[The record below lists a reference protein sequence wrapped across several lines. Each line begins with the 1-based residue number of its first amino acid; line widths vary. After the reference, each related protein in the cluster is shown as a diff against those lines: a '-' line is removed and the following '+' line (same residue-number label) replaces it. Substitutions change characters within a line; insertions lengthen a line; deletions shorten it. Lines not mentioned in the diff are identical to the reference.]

1 MTNKLPH
8 LQDRIAFYHAAL
20 FSPVLSTWT
29 NAINAGY
36 LDSWPA
42 LTSKQVT
49 QYAPRSEATVMGHM
63 HAQRSNI
70 NSTKATTT
78 PPILPPSTQRT
89 NVVYTDCQTITG
101 NIGSDQ
107 TGRFVVP
114 STSGNNYL
122 FILYDYDS
130 NSIHA
135 EPIPNRKKESI
146 KTAYT
151 KILRLLQRRG
161 LHPQLHRL
169 DNEASQLL
177 KEFITDENIEFQLTP
192 ASLHRRNWAERAIQ
206 TFKNHFISGLCTTHP
221 DFPLNLWDKLLP
233 QAVLTLNLLR
243 PSRINPQLSAHS
255 QVHGHFNFDKTPLA
269 PPGIKVLAHE
279 PADGRES
286 FAVHAVRG
294 YYVGP
299 CLNHYRCFN
308 VWTPSTNATRIVNT
322 VDWFPH
328 QLKMPTASTN
338 DTIIAAA
345 KDLTAALRQKNK
357 QPLLPPT
364 NTQTRF
370 ALAQLS
376 DIFNNATRPL
386 HSTDADLP
394 RVPPKPFQL
403 ATSPSTPATL
413 PRVLPTTTNDYLAM
427 TQVNRQNKRRN
438 QRQRSTASANYATN
452 ALPTTIT
459 HLINQEIHRAH
470 KPQHNPFLRANA
482 VLNAETGKLEE
493 YRHLLKGVDKLKW
506 EAGCSKEIARL
517 AQGRKD
523 SSVKGT
529 ETMHFI
535 PISKLPKGKKP
546 TYLRICANYR
556 PQKSDPYRIR
566 WTVGGNLVDYKGET
580 YTPTADLTTAK
591 LLLNSTISTPG
602 AKFFCIDLANFY
614 LITPFTDPSQYEYL
628 WIPTWAIPSDI
639 MQEYNLKPLIHKDR
653 ILVEIR
659 TGMYGLPQSGRF
671 AYIKLIKHLADDGY
685 HPTGHTPGLFRH
697 VTRPTIFNLVVDD
710 FGVKFVGDTHAQ
722 HLIDTLQKHYDTTID
737 KEGKIFCGIHLDWD
751 YPNKHVDLTM
761 PKYVTKG
768 LARLQHPHPQRP
780 QHSPHPYAA
789 PVYGQKQQYAKP
801 VTTRQLTP
809 AQTKYCQEFTG
820 IFNYYARAI
829 DNTMQTAISSIASSI
844 STSTWDDISFRI
856 NHFLNYAA
864 THPNAKLRYT
874 ASQMH
879 LWLHSD
885 ASYLNESKARSRNG
899 GFFFLSSKPTL
910 PIKPDDPAPPL
921 NAPILVNSK
930 VIDAVMSSVQES
942 ETGSGFIN
950 AKDAVPMRTTLQEMG
965 HPQGPTPIQFDNKCA
980 TGILTDTVVQ
990 RRSKAMDMR
999 FYWLR
1004 DRVRQQQ
1011 FHVHWKPGQSNL
1023 GDYPTKHHSTKH
1035 HIAVRPTYVLN
1046 NLRPTH
1052 SPLKSN
1058 PATLLQGCVKT
1069 HSPATVIRPLPN
1081 GFSRCPTTVIR
1092 PLHNGFYANNT
1103 VTESQRRSCQRT
1115 FRHLPFST

>member
-1 MTNKLPH
+1 
-8 LQDRIAFYHAAL
+8 
-20 FSPVLSTWT
+20 
-29 NAINAGY
+29 
-36 LDSWPA
+36 
-42 LTSKQVT
+42 
-49 QYAPRSEATVMGHM
+49 M

-70 NSTKATTT
+70 RSTKPTSPAPT
-78 PPILPPSTQRT
+78 PAAPSQRT
-89 NVVYTDCQTITG
+89 HHVYTDCRSITG

-146 KTAYT
+146 KAAYE
-151 KILRLLQRRG
+151 KILRLLQRHG

-177 KEFITDENIEFQLTP
+177 KEFITDEQIEFQLTP
-192 ASLHRRNWAERAIQ
+192 ANLHRRNWAERAIQ

-243 PSRINPQLSAHS
+243 PSRINPRLSAHS
-255 QVHGHFNFDKTPLA
+255 QIHGHFNFDKTPLA

-279 PADGRES
+279 PATGRES

-299 CLNHYRCFN
+299 CLHHYRCFTI
-308 VWTPSTNATRIVNT
+308 WTPSTNATRVVNT

-328 QLKMPTASTN
+328 KIKMPTATTN

-345 KDLTAALRQKNK
+345 HDLAIALGKPNRQ
-357 QPLLPPT
+357 PILPPKD
-364 NTQTRF
+364 TQTRA
-370 ALAQLS
+370 ALQQLS
-376 DIFNNATRPL
+376 NIFRNATRPI

-394 RVPPKPFQL
+394 RVPSKPL
-403 ATSPSTPATL
+403 PLSIPPSTPAAL
-413 PRVLPTTTNDYLAM
+413 PRVPPATTDSYIGMTAANRHHRRKTNRNRPTAAANHLTTTHPP
-427 TQVNRQNKRRN
+427 RI
-438 QRQRSTASANYATN
+438 QR
-452 ALPTTIT
+452 
-459 HLINQEIHRAH
+459 LIHQEILRAH
-470 KPQHNPFLRANA
+470 EPKHNPFLRANA

-493 YRHLLKGVDKLKW
+493 YRHLLKGPDKLKW

-517 AQGRKD
+517 AQGRND
-523 SSVKGT
+523 GSVKGT
-529 ETMHFI
+529 ETIHFI
-535 PISKLPKGKKP
+535 QPHQLPKGKKP

-566 WTVGGNLVDYKGET
+566 MTVGGNLVDYQGET

-602 AKFFCIDLANFY
+602 AHFFCIDLANFY
-614 LITPFTDPSQYEYL
+614 LITPFANPSQYEYL
-628 WIPTWAIPSDI
+628 WIPTWAIPADI
-639 MQEYNLKPLIHKDR
+639 MQEYQLQPLIHNGR

-659 TGMYGLPQSGRF
+659 TGMYGLPQAGRF

-697 VTRPTIFNLVVDD
+697 STRPTIFNLVVDD
-710 FGVKFVGDTHAQ
+710 FGVKVVGNAHAT
-722 HLIDTLQKHYDTTID
+722 HLINTLRKHYDVTID
-737 KEGKIFCGIHLDWD
+737 HKGELFCGITLDWD
-751 YPNKHVDLTM
+751 YPARTVDLTM
-761 PKYVTKG
+761 PNYVPKA
-768 LARLQHPHPQRP
+768 LARLRHPAPKRP
-780 QHSPHPYAA
+780 QHSPHPYSA
-789 PVYGQKQQYAKP
+789 PVYGQKQQFAKP
-801 VTTRQLTP
+801 TCTRQLTP
-809 AQTKYCQEFTG
+809 TQTKYCQEFTG

-829 DNTMQTAISSIASSI
+829 DNTMQTAISSIASSV
-844 STSTWDDISFRI
+844 STSNWEDISYQI

-864 THPNAKLRYT
+864 THPHAKIRYT

-899 GFFFLSSKPTL
+899 GFFYLSDKPKL
-910 PIKPDDPAPPL
+910 PIKPGDPAPPL

-930 VIDAVMSSVQES
+930 IIDAVMSSVQES

-950 AKDAVPMRTTLQEMG
+950 AKDAIPMRTTLIEMG
-965 HPQGPTPIQFDNKCA
+965 HSQGPTPIQFDNKCA

-1046 NLRPTH
+1046 TLFRTPHQQNLKN
-1052 SPLKSN
+1052 L
-1058 PATLLQGCVKT
+1058 ATILQGCVKT
-1069 HSPATVIRPLPN
+1069 HSPTTVIQPLH
-1081 GFSRCPTTVIR
+1081 STVIR
-1092 PLHNGFYANNT
+1092 PLHNGFYGNNT
-1103 VTESQRRSCQRT
+1103 VTTLKRRSLQRH
-1115 FRHLPFST
+1115 FKQSILSS

>member
-1 MTNKLPH
+1 
-8 LQDRIAFYHAAL
+8 
-20 FSPVLSTWT
+20 
-29 NAINAGY
+29 
-36 LDSWPA
+36 
-42 LTSKQVT
+42 
-49 QYAPRSEATVMGHM
+49 MGHM

-70 NSTKATTT
+70 RSTNRITAVNSLQSSTPTT
-78 PPILPPSTQRT
+78 PHLIPPDDPNGTHIEPSHLNTIPTATSEPIYKEKPGHRT
-89 NVVYTDCQTITG
+89 NNVYTDCRTITG
-101 NIGSDQ
+101 KIGSDQ

-114 STSGNNYL
+114 STNGSNYI

-146 KTAYT
+146 KSAYEN
-151 KILRLLQRRG
+151 ILRLLQRRG
-161 LHPQLHRL
+161 LQPHLHRL
-169 DNEASQLL
+169 DNEASTLL

-243 PSRINPQLSAHS
+243 PSRINPKLSAHS
-255 QVHGHFNFDKTPLA
+255 QIHGNFNYDKTPLA

-299 CLNHYRCFN
+299 CLHHYRCFN
-308 VWTPSTNATRIVNT
+308 IWTPSTNATRVVNT

-328 QLKMPTASTN
+328 KLKMPTATTK

-345 KDLTAALRQKNK
+345 NDLATALRKSDR
-357 QPLLPPT
+357 QPLLPQADT
-364 NTQTRF
+364 KTRI
-370 ALAQLS
+370 ALKQLS
-376 DIFNNATRPL
+376 DIFSNATRPI
-386 HSTDADLP
+386 HTTDADLP
-394 RVPPKPFQL
+394 RVPSKPLTFSKPPSAPAEFPRVPITTTDSYFDMTTSNRKHRRKNLRESKLSLQKPPTL
-403 ATSPSTPATL
+403 LSPS
-413 PRVLPTTTNDYLAM
+413 PTTKPVPLTTNFHRRSNRT
-427 TQVNRQNKRRN
+427 TQQPHRYRHI
-438 QRQRSTASANYATN
+438 ASANYASTELPPRITSLIN
-452 ALPTTIT
+452 KEIRHVIEAPIPHLPT
-459 HLINQEIHRAH
+459 AH
-470 KPQHNPFLRANA
+470 DLLNA
-482 VLNAETGKLEE
+482 VLNADTGKLEE
-493 YRHLLKGVDKLKW
+493 YRHLLKGPHKLKW
-506 EAGCSKEIARL
+506 EAGGSKEIARL

-529 ETMHFI
+529 ETIHFMHHHQ
-535 PISKLPKGKKP
+535 LPKGKKP

-566 WTVGGNLVDYKGET
+566 WTVGGNLVDYKGDT

-591 LLLNSTISTPG
+591 LLINSTISTPG
-602 AKFFCIDLANFY
+602 ARFFCIDISNFY
-614 LITPFTDPSQYEYL
+614 LITPFTDPDQYEYI
-628 WIPTWAIPSDI
+628 WIPSWAIPDDI
-639 MQEYNLKPLIHKDR
+639 MNEYQLQPLIHNGR
-653 ILVEIR
+653 ILAEIR
-659 TGMYGLPQSGRF
+659 TGMYGLPQSGRL
-671 AYIKLIKHLADDGY
+671 AYIKLVKHLADDGY

-697 VTRPTIFNLVVDD
+697 VTRPTTFNLVVDD
-710 FGVKFVGDTHAQ
+710 FGVKAVGEIHAQ
-722 HLIDTLQKHYDTTID
+722 HLIDTLRKHYDITVD
-737 KEGKIFCGIHLDWD
+737 KKGELFCGVHLKWD
-751 YPNKHVDLTM
+751 YTNGNVDLAM
-761 PKYVTKG
+761 PNYVTKG
-768 LARLQHPHPQRP
+768 RARLQHPTPTRP

-789 PVYGQKQQYAKP
+789 PVYGQKQQFAKP
-801 VTTRQLTP
+801 ISTRQLTP
-809 AQTKYCQEFTG
+809 AQTKYCQEFAG

-829 DNTMQTAISSIASSI
+829 DNTMQTAISSIASSV
-844 STSTWDDISFRI
+844 STSTWEDINFRI
-856 NHFLNYAA
+856 NHFLDYAA
-864 THPNAKLRYT
+864 THPDATIRYK

-879 LWLHSD
+879 LWIHSD

-899 GFFFLSSKPTL
+899 GFFYLSDKPKL
-910 PIKPDDPAPPL
+910 PINPADPAPPL

-950 AKDAVPMRTTLQEMG
+950 AKDGVPMRTSLLEMG
-965 HPQGPTPIQFDNKCA
+965 HTQGPTPIQFDNKCA

-1023 GDYPTKHHSTKH
+1023 ADYPTKHHSAKH

-1046 NLRPTH
+1046 NMRL
-1052 SPLKSN
+1052 SN
-1058 PATLLQGCVKT
+1058 GTARVC
-1069 HSPATVIRPLPN
+1069 
-1081 GFSRCPTTVIR
+1081 
-1092 PLHNGFYANNT
+1092 
-1103 VTESQRRSCQRT
+1103 
-1115 FRHLPFST
+1115 